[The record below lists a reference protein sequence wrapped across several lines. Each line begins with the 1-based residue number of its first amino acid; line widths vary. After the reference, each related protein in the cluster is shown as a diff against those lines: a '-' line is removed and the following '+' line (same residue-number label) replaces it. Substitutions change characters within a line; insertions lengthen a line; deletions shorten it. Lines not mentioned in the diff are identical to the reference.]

1 MLNISHNKLNRKV
14 SLSNYRSIQK
24 VTHKTYYKYFN
35 RFLLGAAI
43 FVFIVLF
50 FPWTQNI
57 SGIGRV
63 TTLKPDQRPQTVQ
76 SPIPGRIETWFV
88 KEGDFVKKGDTI
100 LEISEVKSD
109 YFDPNLVKR
118 TGDQIKAKSSSVQS
132 YTEKVKALE
141 RQINALQSE
150 RGLKLEQARNML
162 EQARLK
168 VRSDSIDLE
177 AAKTNMAIAELQ
189 YNRTVKLQEEGLKAT
204 REVEDKRLKYQ
215 EARAKEISQEN
226 KYLASQNELINAEV
240 EISRIS
246 TSYEDKIAK
255 AQSDLYTAQSSQFDT
270 EAQVSKLENQFS
282 NYELR
287 NKLRYVTAPQN
298 GFINKA
304 LMSGIGETFKEGE
317 KLVSIMP
324 AQYDLAVETY
334 VEPIDLPLLHPGEK
348 VRIQFDGWPAIVF
361 SGWPNVSYGTYGGK
375 VVAIENFI
383 SDNNKYRVLIAPD
396 EDDHD
401 WPEAIRIGSGAYT
414 MALLNDVPIWFELW
428 RKLNGFPPN
437 YYQPTSETIT
447 ANDKK

>member
-1 MLNISHNKLNRKV
+1 
-14 SLSNYRSIQK
+14 
-24 VTHKTYYKYFN
+24 
-35 RFLLGAAI
+35 
-43 FVFIVLF
+43 
-50 FPWTQNI
+50 
-57 SGIGRV
+57 
-63 TTLKPDQRPQTVQ
+63 VQ